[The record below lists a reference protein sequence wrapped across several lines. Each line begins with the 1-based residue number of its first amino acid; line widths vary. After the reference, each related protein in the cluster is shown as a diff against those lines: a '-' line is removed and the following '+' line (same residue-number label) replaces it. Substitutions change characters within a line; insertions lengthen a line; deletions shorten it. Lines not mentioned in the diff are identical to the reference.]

1 MRRTPGSAVHKAYYA
16 MHHAARA
23 VLLAGTAR
31 KLRRNT
37 ARLSVVFCQ
46 LAKNEPVGSALLMQ
60 AGRDINRVYK
70 ERNNADYDVA
80 AVTTYDGAVECLDK
94 ARRFLTTCSSHF
106 GFSAP

>member
-1 MRRTPGSAVHKAYYA
+1 

-23 VLLAGTAR
+23 VLL
-31 KLRRNT
+31 RRDGEKAAT
-37 ARLSVVFCQ
+37 EHGAVIGRFGQ

-60 AGRDINRVYK
+60 TGRDINRVYK
-70 ERNNADYDVA
+70 ERNDADYDVA